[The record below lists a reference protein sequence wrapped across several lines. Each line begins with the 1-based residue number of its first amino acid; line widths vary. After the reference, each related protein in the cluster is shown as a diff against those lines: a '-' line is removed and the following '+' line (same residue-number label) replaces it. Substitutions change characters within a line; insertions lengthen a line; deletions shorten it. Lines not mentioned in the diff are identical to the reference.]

1 MTSYSGNTPFPNLV
15 ALRSGEATIMG
26 RALYEHETD
35 HRIDLTHGKASACKI
50 QGKVLFFFYFTFA
63 HKTFY
68 HVSCL
73 IRILDILIVLFPK
86 PNMDQRIIKEKGK

>member
-1 MTSYSGNTPFPNLV
+1 MEKRVHVRY
-15 ALRSGEATIMG
+15 
-26 RALYEHETD
+26 
-35 HRIDLTHGKASACKI
+35 
-50 QGKVLFFFYFTFA
+50 KVKFYFFFYFTFA